1 MMLLKPKQ
9 WPLLVAVFLCLTFT
23 QGRAQVNKL
32 KDSTP
37 EQRARMLTEW
47 MTSQLALNASQVQ
60 QVSALNLQYAR
71 KNDPIL
77 QSTESKLA
85 KFKKLAALQKEKS
98 KALSQILDA
107 GQYQKYQEIKGQL
120 IQNIKEKRK

>member
-1 MMLLKPKQ
+1 MLLKSKQ
-9 WPLLVAVFLCLTFT
+9 WPLFVAVFLCLTFT
-23 QGRAQVNKL
+23 QVRAQVNKL

-47 MTSQLALNASQVQ
+47 MTTKLTLNATQVE
-60 QVSALNLQYAR
+60 QVSALNLQYAV

-77 QSTESKLA
+77 QSNESKLA

-107 GQYQKYQEIKGQL
+107 GQYKKYQEIKGQM

>member
-1 MMLLKPKQ
+1 MMLLKSKQ
-9 WPLLVAVFLCLTFT
+9 WPLLVAVFLCLAFT
-23 QGRAQVNKL
+23 QVRAQVNKL

-47 MTSQLALNASQVQ
+47 MTSQLTLNASQVQ